1 MQKTKPNWTEG
12 KAWLYQG
19 YEVVHT
25 RDGKSVEI
33 HKHRGAPLQTLPKP
47 VTYQD
52 LTAVIDK
59 LRVAAP

>member
-12 KAWLYQG
+12 KTWLYQG
-19 YEVVHT
+19 YEVTHA
-25 RDGKSVEI
+25 RDGKSVEVR
-33 HKHRGAPLQTLPKP
+33 KCGGPLIQKLPKP